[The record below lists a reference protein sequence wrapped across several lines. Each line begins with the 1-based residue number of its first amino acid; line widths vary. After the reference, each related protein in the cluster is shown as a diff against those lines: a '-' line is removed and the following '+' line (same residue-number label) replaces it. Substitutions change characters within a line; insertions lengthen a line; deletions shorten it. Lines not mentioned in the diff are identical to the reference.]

1 MLGIARVSFI
11 DTPNGRVDFVEFIG
25 VTDAE
30 LKKIT
35 DKEITVKE
43 AFPSC
48 FGCAGRRGEA
58 LTERTVHCCAR

>member
-48 FGCAGRRGEA
+48 FE
-58 LTERTVHCCAR
+58 CARQAR